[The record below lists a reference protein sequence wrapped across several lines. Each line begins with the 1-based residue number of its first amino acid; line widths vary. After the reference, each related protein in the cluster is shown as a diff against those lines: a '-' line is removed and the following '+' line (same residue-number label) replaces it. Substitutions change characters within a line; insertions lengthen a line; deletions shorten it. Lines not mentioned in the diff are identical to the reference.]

1 MRRFVTWVCAVLLAA
16 AAGAAFGWLDAGLL
30 RYAGFEYVF
39 DTRYVVACGM
49 KTGILLGTLFGA
61 AAVISNRKVLRIPD
75 LLCVAFVAICSVG
88 AIVILTALMI
98 YAASGCGWYQLP
110 GSLAK
115 QVDYPNRLALCLG
128 VQAGGVAG
136 AAVAAILLVCLTWR
150 SRRGAECGSR
160 SVVSPTS

>member
-1 MRRFVTWVCAVLLAA
+1 MCAVFLAA

-30 RYAGFEYVF
+30 RYAEFEYIF
-39 DTRYVVACGM
+39 DTRYVMACGM
-49 KTGILLGTLFGA
+49 KTGVLLGTLFGA

-75 LLCVAFVAICSVG
+75 LIRDSFVAGCCAG
-88 AIVILTALMI
+88 AVIVLTALI
-98 YAASGCGWYQLP
+98 TYGASRCGWWQLP
-110 GSLAK
+110 DSLAK

-128 VQAGGVAG
+128 VQAGSVAA

-150 SRRGAECGSR
+150 SRRGAQGGCR